1 MNLARQMSPQG
12 VPGVGEPGLLQI
24 SRANPGMP
32 VFYCVMRSTGSMKT
46 RPVLKGPGSSLSQ
59 PHLNVPLSTSWP
71 LSRTW
76 MPSFSSEPKAM
87 YSANAQSTVRFLVMS
102 ARPRRIRERPVRMRS
117 TVQPQAWRAEAP
129 EPWGEYSVRK
139 QKLWVVPQTLLPSL

>member
-1 MNLARQMSPQG
+1 MDLTRQMSPKG
-12 VPGVGEPGLLQI
+12 VPREGDPGLLQI
-24 SRANPGMP
+24 SKANPGMS
-32 VFYCVMRSTGSMKT
+32 VFW
-46 RPVLKGPGSSLSQ
+46 GPGPSLLQ

-102 ARPRRIRERPVRMRS
+102 ARPRRIRERPVRTRN
-117 TVQPQAWRAEAP
+117 TVQPQAWMAEAP
-129 EPWGEYSVRK
+129 ALWGECPRS
-139 QKLWVVPQTLLPSL
+139 LSSLACSQTRADLSFLSKGGSGDILGQNSL